1 MTRFAFPSRNT
12 RSRAGATE
20 RVASYGSIDV
30 VDYDGMRMRRFATAL
45 VDFFRRWGAY
55 CAVVIVVFSA
65 GSNAP
70 LTIALAA
77 AAGLV
82 GPLRIAA
89 EHGWAIVPATAAY
102 ALAGALPVVCTRQL
116 WWPRHWAEAERA
128 LPLAAATL
136 RRSDRRFAVLVMLPW
151 QGALA
156 AGVLGGLV
164 GAGSPIDRG
173 AVTLAAWFVS
183 ACGSLHLASLWMRSV
198 RRAAGSHPDRGLRR
212 PAIDRPRGVP
222 AWRVLGATRALL
234 ILPLVRGRAT
244 RSAAALV
251 LGTFATSAC
260 ATGPLWPPVPT
271 GWSLAL
277 LALTALI
284 VTSWLRACTTRELQ
298 PLWQENRQLPLSP
311 RKCELGRTAIVLIP
325 VVVGVLICIA
335 CATGAA
341 RLVRPNV
348 LAAFAVVLAGACA
361 VEATTTATLE
371 PTHHAA
377 RWVLLLA
384 VVVAFGSEVAPS

>member
-1 MTRFAFPSRNT
+1 MTRFAFPSRST
-12 RSRAGATE
+12 RSRSGAQE
-20 RVASYGSIDV
+20 REASHGASIDV
-30 VDYDGMRMRRFATAL
+30 VEYDEMRMRRFAAAL
-45 VDFFRRWGAY
+45 VDFFRRWGTY

-77 AAGLV
+77 AAGLAW
-82 GPLRIAA
+82 PLRIAVD
-89 EHGWAIVPATAAY
+89 HGWAVVPATAAY
-102 ALAGALPVVCTRQL
+102 ALVGALPVVWTRQL

-128 LPLAAATL
+128 LPLAAVTL

-156 AGVLGGLV
+156 AGAVGGLV
-164 GAGSPIDRG
+164 GAGSPAGHG

-198 RRAAGSHPDRGLRR
+198 RRTASAPPDRNARTST
-212 PAIDRPRGVP
+212 IDRRAGPST
-222 AWRVLGATRALL
+222 WRAMGTLRALL

-298 PLWQENRQLPLSP
+298 PLWQRNRQLPLA
-311 RKCELGRTAIVLIP
+311 RRRCELGRTALVLIP
-325 VVVGVLICIA
+325 VVVGVVVCIA

-341 RLVRPNV
+341 RHLRPTV
-348 LAAFAVVLAGACA
+348 LAAFAAVLASACA
-361 VEATTTATLE
+361 VEATTTEAME

-384 VVVAFGSEVAPS
+384 IVVAFGSEVAT